1 MDDSNSQPTPY
12 EKALAEI
19 TEDLANLRAN
29 LLGKL
34 GREVITLET
43 QKQELAEDIQKLQAQ
58 RQELEVRVVAEQGQG
73 LQGQSLPDM
82 QRQQWIEQLA
92 QAIAVHLKAEVNTSN
107 AQSMQRHSDTIE
119 HLTTDL
125 DNTLRVVFQ
134 SLQRDIESYQN
145 DLDLQMQRMHSQRQ
159 QAELLLAALIER
171 IDSQLERAQ
180 AIEQNVRDRDQS
192 VIPPEVQQV
201 QQVQPKIIYVTSA
214 PPPTA
219 KSAFRSGVTSNWWKG
234 FMLLLTASIVLSL
247 QNVFLRIIFV
257 PSSILGQF
265 PFGGLVGSNLA
276 NLIAVLGL
284 RMLFAIP
291 LMWLVATQLFQ
302 IDVTRDLQL
311 LFKPNQRL
319 LLTRVGL
326 SALVQ
331 FISFGLLYFA
341 IATMKPAIATA
352 LFFTFPIA
360 SIFLNWLIF
369 GDRPTAQKWIT
380 IAMLSLGAVL
390 ICNLF
395 SLSSPFSSVIGTPNT
410 WGVVTALLSGVTFA
424 IYLLISQACY
434 RKINPVSFTT
444 INFAIILGLSIPF
457 IPWLPSLTFTPGLLG
472 MGGAIA
478 LTTVAG
484 YVLTHFGTKLMGA
497 APALIFSA
505 IVPIL
510 TSLLAF
516 VLLADSLSLWQIV
529 GISLISGGMVWLSLQ
544 SLSRKQAKR
553 G

>member
-43 QKQELAEDIQKLQAQ
+43 QKNELADDIQKLQAQ
-58 RQELEVRVVAEQGQG
+58 RQELEVQVVADQGQS
-73 LQGQSLPDM
+73 LQGQSAPDM

-92 QAIAVHLKAEVNTSN
+92 QAIAVHLRSDVNTN
-107 AQSMQRHSDTIE
+107 NTQSMQRHSDTVE
-119 HLTTDL
+119 RLTMDL
-125 DNTLRVVFQ
+125 DDTLRVVFQ
-134 SLQRDIESYQN
+134 SLRRDIESYQN
-145 DLDLQMQRMHSQRQ
+145 DLDLQMQRMHRQRQ

-171 IDSQLERAQ
+171 IDEQLERAQ
-180 AIEQNVRDRDQS
+180 ALEQNGREHPG
-192 VIPPEVQQV
+192 IAAE
-201 QQVQPKIIYVTSA
+201 VQPKIIYVTSA

-219 KSAFRSGVTSNWWKG
+219 TKSTFTAG
-234 FMLLLTASIVLSL
+234 FVPNRWQGLMLLLTASIVLSL

-257 PSSILGQF
+257 PSNLMGQF
-265 PFGGLVGSNLA
+265 QFGGLVGSNLA

-284 RMLFAIP
+284 RMLFAVP
-291 LMWLVATQLFQ
+291 LMWLFATQLFHV
-302 IDVTRDLQL
+302 DVTKDLRS
-311 LFKPNQRL
+311 LFKQERRL

-331 FISFGLLYFA
+331 FISFALLYFA
-341 IATMKPAIATA
+341 IATMKPAIAMA

-360 SIFLNWLIF
+360 SILLNWLLF
-369 GDRPTAQKWIT
+369 GDRPTAQKWVT
-380 IAMLSLGAVL
+380 IAMLGLGATL
-390 ICNLF
+390 ICNQF
-395 SLSSPFSSVIGTPNT
+395 GAVIGRPNT
-410 WGVVTALLSGVTFA
+410 WGVVTALLSGGTFA

-434 RKINPVSFTT
+434 RQINPISFTT
-444 INFAIILGLSIPF
+444 INFAIVLGFSIPF
-457 IPWLPSLTFTPGLLG
+457 IPWFWPSLALTPELLG

-478 LTTVAG
+478 LTTVTG

-510 TSLLAF
+510 TGILAF
-516 VLLADSLSLWQIV
+516 ALLADSLSLWQIM
-529 GISLISGGMVWLSLQ
+529 GISLVSGGVVWLSLQ
-544 SLSRKQAKR
+544 SLNRKR
-553 G
+553 

>member
-43 QKQELAEDIQKLQAQ
+43 QKNELTDDIQKLQAQ
-58 RQELEVRVVAEQGQG
+58 RQELEVQVVADQEQG
-73 LQGQSLPDM
+73 LQGQNSPDM

-92 QAIAVHLKAEVNTSN
+92 RAIAVHLSAELNTSN
-107 AQSMQRHSDTIE
+107 AQSMQRHSDTVE
-119 HLTTDL
+119 SLTMDL
-125 DNTLRVVFQ
+125 DNTLRIVFQ
-134 SLQRDIESYQN
+134 SLRRDIESYQN
-145 DLDLQMQRMHSQRQ
+145 DLDLQMERMHRQRQ

-171 IDSQLERAQ
+171 IDEQLGRAQ
-180 AIEQNVRDRDQS
+180 ALEQNGRDREYPDIATQ
-192 VIPPEVQQV
+192 I
-201 QQVQPKIIYVTSA
+201 QPQIIYVTSA
-214 PPPTA
+214 PPPANPKSTA
-219 KSAFRSGVTSNWWKG
+219 AGVASNRWQG
-234 FMLLLTASIVLSL
+234 FMLLLTAAIVLSL
-247 QNVFLRIIFV
+247 QNVFLRIVFV

-265 PFGGLVGSNLA
+265 QFGGLVGSNLA
-276 NLIAVLGL
+276 NSIAVLGL
-284 RMLFAIP
+284 RMLFAVP
-291 LMWLVATQLFQ
+291 LMWLCATQLFHV
-302 IDVTRDLQL
+302 DVTKDVRA
-311 LFKPNQRL
+311 LFKPERRL

-331 FISFGLLYFA
+331 FISFALLYFA

-360 SIFLNWLIF
+360 SIFLNWLLF
-369 GDRPTAQKWIT
+369 GDRPTVQKWVT

-390 ICNLF
+390 LCNLF
-395 SLSSPFSSVIGTPNT
+395 ETATGIPNN
-410 WGVVTALLSGVTFA
+410 WGVVAALLSGCTFA
-424 IYLLISQACY
+424 VYLLISQACF
-434 RKINPVSFTT
+434 RQINPVSFTT
-444 INFAIILGLSIPF
+444 INFAIILGFSLPF
-457 IPWLPSLTFTPGLLG
+457 IPWFWPSLSLTPGLFG

-478 LTTVAG
+478 LTTVTG
-484 YVLTHFGTKLMGA
+484 YILTHFGTKQMGA

-516 VLLADSLSLWQIV
+516 ALLADSLYLWQIM
-529 GISLISGGMVWLSLQ
+529 GISLVSGGVVWLSLQ
-544 SLSRKQAKR
+544 SLNRKQTKKV
-553 G
+553 

>member
-43 QKQELAEDIQKLQAQ
+43 QKHELAEDIQKLQAQ
-58 RQELEVRVVAEQGQG
+58 RQELEVQVVAEQGQG
-73 LQGQSLPDM
+73 SQGQTSPDM

-119 HLTTDL
+119 HLTMDL

-180 AIEQNVRDRDQS
+180 AIEQNVRDRDQP
-192 VIPPEVQQV
+192 VIPPEVQQA

-219 KSAFRSGVTSNWWKG
+219 KSAFRSGIKPNNWWKG

-247 QNVFLRIIFV
+247 QNLFLRIIFV

-265 PFGGLVGSNLA
+265 PFGGLAGSNLA

-302 IDVTRDLQL
+302 IDVTKDLRS

-319 LLTRVGL
+319 LLSRVGL

-331 FISFGLLYFA
+331 FISFALLYFA

-352 LFFTFPIA
+352 LFFTFPIV
-360 SIFLNWLIF
+360 SIFLNWLLF
-369 GDRPTAQKWIT
+369 GDRPTAQKWLT
-380 IAMLSLGAVL
+380 IAMLSLGAAL

-395 SLSSPFSSVIGTPNT
+395 SPFSPVIGIPNT
-410 WGVVTALLSGVTFA
+410 WGVVTALLAGGTFA

-434 RKINPVSFTT
+434 RQINPVSFTT
-444 INFAIILGLSIPF
+444 INFAIILGFSIPF
-457 IPWLPSLTFTPGLLG
+457 IPWLSPSLAFTPGLLG

-484 YVLTHFGTKLMGA
+484 YVLTHFGTKQMGA

-510 TSLLAF
+510 TGILAF
-516 VLLADSLSLWQIV
+516 ALLADSLSLWQIV
-529 GISLISGGMVWLSLQ
+529 GISLVSGGMVWLSLQ
-544 SLSRKQAKR
+544 SLNRKQAKR
-553 G
+553 F

>member
-43 QKQELAEDIQKLQAQ
+43 QKHELAEDIQKLQAQ
-58 RQELEVRVVAEQGQG
+58 RQELEVQVVTEQGQG
-73 LQGQSLPDM
+73 LQGQTSPDM

-92 QAIAVHLKAEVNTSN
+92 QAIAVHLRAEVNTSN
-107 AQSMQRHSDTIE
+107 AQSMQRHSETIE
-119 HLTTDL
+119 HLTMDL
-125 DNTLRVVFQ
+125 DNTLQVVFQ

-180 AIEQNVRDRDQS
+180 AIEQNVRDRDQP
-192 VIPPEVQQV
+192 VIPPEVQQA

-219 KSAFRSGVTSNWWKG
+219 KSAFRSGIKSNNWWKG
-234 FMLLLTASIVLSL
+234 FMLLLMASIVLSL

-257 PSSILGQF
+257 PSNILGQF
-265 PFGGLVGSNLA
+265 PFGGLVGSHLT

-302 IDVTRDLQL
+302 IDVTKDLRS

-331 FISFGLLYFA
+331 FVSFALLYFA
-341 IATMKPAIATA
+341 IAMMKPAIATA

-360 SIFLNWLIF
+360 SILLNWLIF
-369 GDRPTAQKWIT
+369 GDRPTAQKWGT

-395 SLSSPFSSVIGTPNT
+395 SPVIGIPNT
-410 WGVVTALLSGVTFA
+410 WGVVTALLSGGTFA

-434 RKINPVSFTT
+434 RQINPVSFTT
-444 INFAIILGLSIPF
+444 INFAIILGFSIPF
-457 IPWLPSLTFTPGLLG
+457 IPWLPSLVFTPGLLG

-484 YVLTHFGTKLMGA
+484 YVLTHFGTKQMGA

-510 TSLLAF
+510 TGILAF
-516 VLLADSLSLWQIV
+516 VLLADSLSLRQIV
-529 GISLISGGMVWLSLQ
+529 GISLVSGGMVWLSLQ
-544 SLSRKQAKR
+544 SLNRKQAKR
-553 G
+553 V

>member
-1 MDDSNSQPTPY
+1 MDDSNNQPTPY

-73 LQGQSLPDM
+73 LPGQSLPDM

-119 HLTTDL
+119 HLTMDL

-192 VIPPEVQQV
+192 FIPPEVQQV

-352 LFFTFPIA
+352 LFFTFPIV
-360 SIFLNWLIF
+360 SIFLNWILF
-369 GDRPTAQKWIT
+369 GDRPSGKKWIT

-390 ICNLF
+390 ICNL
-395 SLSSPFSSVIGTPNT
+395 LSPFSPAIGIPNT

-434 RKINPVSFTT
+434 RQINPVSFTT

-457 IPWLPSLTFTPGLLG
+457 IPWLSPSLAFTPELLG

-484 YVLTHFGTKLMGA
+484 YVLTHFGTKQMGA

-510 TSLLAF
+510 TGILAF
-516 VLLADSLSLWQIV
+516 ALLADSLSLWQIV
-529 GISLISGGMVWLSLQ
+529 GISFVSGGMVWLSLQ
-544 SLSRKQAKR
+544 SLNRKQAKR

>member
-34 GREVITLET
+34 GREVITLEM

-92 QAIAVHLKAEVNTSN
+92 QAIAVHLRAEVNTSN
-107 AQSMQRHSDTIE
+107 TQSMQRHSDTIE
-119 HLTTDL
+119 HLTMDL

-171 IDSQLERAQ
+171 IDNQLGRAQ

-219 KSAFRSGVTSNWWKG
+219 KSAFRSGVTSRWKG

-352 LFFTFPIA
+352 LFFTFPIV
-360 SIFLNWLIF
+360 SIFLNWILF
-369 GDRPTAQKWIT
+369 GDRPSGKKWIT

-395 SLSSPFSSVIGTPNT
+395 SPFSSAIGIPNT

-434 RKINPVSFTT
+434 RQINPVSFTT

-484 YVLTHFGTKLMGA
+484 YVLTHFGTKQMGA

-510 TSLLAF
+510 TGILAF

-529 GISLISGGMVWLSLQ
+529 GISLVSGGMVWLSLQ
-544 SLSRKQAKR
+544 SLNRKQAKR